1 MLVFCSLA
9 IKSAAAQAAAF
20 LPYHLS
26 CLTPEMHQ
34 QFQHSCSEPGRD
46 NCSLSRCTFFPSS
59 SISRIFVVTPQTSSR
74 RHRHAML
81 RLASEWLSLLILIAC
96 SLRPLADNIIPQ
108 AVQWSS
114 KSYGPDGP
122 WHDVTV
128 SIGAPAQAV
137 DLLPGGEWSY
147 MF

>member
-1 MLVFCSLA
+1 MLSNRPQLRQPL
-9 IKSAAAQAAAF
+9 S

-34 QFQHSCSEPGRD
+34 QVQHSCSKPGKD
-46 NCSLSRCTFFPSS
+46 ICSLSRCTFFPSS
-59 SISRIFVVTPQTSSR
+59 SISRIFVVTSQTSSR

-81 RLASEWLSLLILIAC
+81 RLASEQLSLLILIAC
-96 SLRPLADNIIPQ
+96 SRKPLADNIIPQ